1 MIFFVGWLHTAKD
14 SESWLSPFQRWYV
27 RGGGG
32 RGARGG
38 VLLKMAY
45 RGRLRSKWVPFPGLK
60 YMKGENDLKGQ
71 KYTSTTR
78 VQRKS
83 YLQLAIRAS

>member
-1 MIFFVGWLHTAKD
+1 MAKD
-14 SESWLSPFQRWYV
+14 SESSLSPFQKWYV
-27 RGGGG
+27 RGGGLG
-32 RGARGG
+32 EGYF
-38 VLLKMAY
+38 LKMAY
-45 RGRLRSKWVPFPGLK
+45 KGRLRSKWVPFSGLK
-60 YMKGENDLKGQ
+60 YMKGENDLEGQ